1 MKKLELQKMEKLL
14 AGGPY
19 TNTYDQEAPDPYDEG
34 GGGCT
39 KIMNRGDFSR
49 SDACIVCS
57 GIGGIAVGAM
67 FGGGAGALQGWIG
80 GVVQG
85 LFTC

>member
-1 MKKLELQKMEKLL
+1 MKKLELQKMENLF
-14 AGGPY
+14 GGAY
-19 TNTYDQEAPDPYDEG
+19 TNTFDQEAPGPDEG
-34 GGGCT
+34 GGGCVKT
-39 KIMNRGDFSR
+39 MNRGDFTR

-57 GIGGIAVGAM
+57 GLGGMAAGAM
-67 FGGGAGALQGWIG
+67 FGGGGGALAGWIG